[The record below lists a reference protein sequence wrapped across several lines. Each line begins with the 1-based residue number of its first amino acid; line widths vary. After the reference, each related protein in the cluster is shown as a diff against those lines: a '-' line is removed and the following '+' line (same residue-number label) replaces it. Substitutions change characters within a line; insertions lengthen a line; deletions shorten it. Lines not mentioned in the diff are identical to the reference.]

1 MSLAKQLRSR
11 LKPGSA
17 ALAECNTPQVDGFP
31 GAAGR
36 SMLGLDVGE
45 ICIAGILRSA
55 WSTFRLDAIRGVVQQ
70 TICDLEELGA
80 GQVLGR
86 EPSRSELEG
95 ETGSLRVALDACC
108 HELRDGCGLP
118 TSPGLPVQVQS
129 MRAADADWSESFSH
143 ALEAYRSAACDGLDA
158 SLAALALPPE
168 SVSKPVPAG

>member
-1 MSLAKQLRSR
+1 
-11 LKPGSA
+11 
-17 ALAECNTPQVDGFP
+17 
-31 GAAGR
+31 
-36 SMLGLDVGE
+36 MLGLDVGE

-95 ETGSLRVALDACC
+95 ETGSLRAALDACC
-108 HELRDGCGLP
+108 HELREGCGLP

>member
-1 MSLAKQLRSR
+1 VPPSR
-11 LKPGSA
+11 PRLVLPNAISRDS
-17 ALAECNTPQVDGFP
+17 TVSS
-31 GAAGR
+31 GAAVHW
-36 SMLGLDVGE
+36 MLGFRVGE

-108 HELRDGCGLP
+108 DELRDGCGLP

-143 ALEAYRSAACDGLDA
+143 ALEVYRSAACEGLDA
-158 SLAALALPPE
+158 SLAVLALPPE
-168 SVSKPVPAG
+168 RPPSALETL

>member
-1 MSLAKQLRSR
+1 MPNAIPRNS
-11 LKPGSA
+11 
-17 ALAECNTPQVDGFP
+17 TVFP
-31 GAAGR
+31 GAAAQW
-36 SMLGLDVGE
+36 MLELSVGE

-95 ETGSLRVALDACC
+95 ETGSLRAALDACC
-108 HELRDGCGLP
+108 HELREGCGLP

-158 SLAALALPPE
+158 SLATLALPPSRPSSALE
-168 SVSKPVPAG
+168 TL